1 MSFTDSDPLTQ
12 FRAALE
18 GREIIP
24 PQPIQAD
31 GRLHRCDAQGK
42 HGKGDACYI
51 LHLDGRP
58 AGGFQN
64 WRDGVGWQDWKA
76 ETNQTFTAEEQATYK
91 KRQASIKR
99 QREADEEQR
108 QTEARAKAAR
118 IWETATPVADHPYLR
133 TKQVPPYGLRAYKGA
148 LVIPARNTVS
158 GSLQSLQFIAADGEK
173 KFLTG
178 GRKKGCFHIIGTP
191 GDTICIAEGYSTAA
205 SIHEATHYAVAVAFD
220 CGNLKE
226 VAKTIRDAYPRSQI
240 IICADDDAHQP
251 GNPGVTQATAAAR
264 AIHGLIATPEFGRE
278 RPAGATDFNDLA
290 NHRGLNIVRNI
301 IAGAEDPDADQL
313 EIIELDHVIPV
324 AVRWLWPNRFA
335 LGKLS
340 LIAGYPGLGK
350 SQLSASI
357 AATVT
362 TGSVWPVTGE
372 AVGDPGDVL
381 ILSAEDDAADTI
393 KPRLLASGADL
404 KRCVMLGAIR
414 ATKDQQNRSKRRCF
428 NFNDDL
434 ELLERALRRR
444 PQTRLIIVDP
454 LSAYMGDGRSVDT
467 HKTSDVRSVL
477 APLAELATTYKVAV
491 IGIFHLNKREGSSA
505 MDRINGSGAFVAA
518 ARACW
523 LVAKDKDESRHRVFV
538 QIKNNL
544 APEQDGLKFEIEGVD
559 IPAAGGSI
567 PTSRLLWLPDRV
579 TKTADE
585 VLSGTEKS
593 DGKGVLD
600 EVMDFISD
608 LLAAGPMPAR
618 EVFAAADEAGYAE
631 KTVYR
636 AKEKLN
642 ISAVKR
648 KGKGGGW
655 IWSLPKED
663 GQDGQDGQ
671 DTAKSNLTIFQQQ
684 ND

>member
-1 MSFTDSDPLTQ
+1 MFTDSDPLSQ

-64 WRDGVGWQDWKA
+64 WRDGMGWQTWTA
-76 ETNQTFTAEEQATYK
+76 ETNQTFTAEDQAASR
-91 KRQASIKR
+91 KRQASMKR
-99 QREADEEQR
+99 EREADEEQR
-108 QTEARAKAAR
+108 QIEARAKAAR
-118 IWETATPVADHPYLR
+118 IWETATPVVDHPYLR
-133 TKQVPPYGLRAYKGA
+133 TKQVLPYGIRAFKGA
-148 LVIPARNTVS
+148 LVIPSRDTVN
-158 GSLQSLQFIAADGEK
+158 GPLQTLQFIAADGEK
-173 KFLTG
+173 RFLTG

-191 GDTICIAEGYSTAA
+191 SATICIAEGYSTAA
-205 SIHEATHYAVAVAFD
+205 SIHEATGYAVAIAFD
-220 CGNLKE
+220 CGNLAE
-226 VAKTIRDAYPRSQI
+226 VAKKIRGAYPHSRI
-240 IICADDDAHQP
+240 IVCADDDAHQP
-251 GNPGVTQATAAAR
+251 GNPGVTQATTAAR
-264 AIHGLIATPEFGRE
+264 AVNGLVAIPEFGPS
-278 RPAGATDFNDLA
+278 RPAGTTDFNDLA
-290 NHRGLNIVRNI
+290 NHQGLNIVHNI
-301 IAGAEDPDADQL
+301 IAAAEDPDADQL
-313 EIIELDHVIPV
+313 EIIELEHVIPV

-357 AATVT
+357 AAVVT
-362 TGSVWPVTGE
+362 TGTIWPVTGE
-372 AVGDPGDVL
+372 AVGDSGDVL

-393 KPRLLASGADL
+393 KPRLMAAGADL

-414 ATKDQQNRSKRRCF
+414 ATKDQQNRQKRRCF

-523 LVAKDKDESRHRVFV
+523 LVAKDKDEPRHRVFV

-608 LLAAGPMPAR
+608 LLAACLLYTSPSPRDRTRSRMPS
-618 EVFAAADEAGYAE
+618 
-631 KTVYR
+631 
-636 AKEKLN
+636 
-642 ISAVKR
+642 SA
-648 KGKGGGW
+648 
-655 IWSLPKED
+655 
-663 GQDGQDGQ
+663 
-671 DTAKSNLTIFQQQ
+671 
-684 ND
+684 